1 MKMLRLR
8 DLREDRNL
16 NQADMGKLLGMS
28 QTNYSKC
35 EKEKINLDNDVLRK
49 LALFFDTST
58 DYILGLT
65 NSTKPYPRIKKV
77 IMKETVQTKKY
88 QEKNL

>member
-1 MKMLRLR
+1 MLRLK
-8 DLREDRNL
+8 DLREDKNL
-16 NQADMGKLLGMS
+16 RQEDMAKILGMS

-35 EKEKINLDNDVLRK
+35 EKEKVNLDNEVLRK
-49 LALFFDTST
+49 LALFFDTSA

-77 IMKETVQTKKY
+77 IVKEYLLTK
-88 QEKNL
+88 